1 MDPILGLGVIIFGY
15 VIYAFVSSNAG
26 EVSDAGAEPEAEPEA
41 EPKAP
46 APKLTGTLVSQ
57 PKAKAKAKAP
67 AASSAPAMLRNPETG
82 DVSAVPTNY
91 RFAKRW
97 IKTALVEEGLLDK
110 VYRNNELDEEA
121 SAAVKAA
128 LGSFK
133 ELEKYQPVD

>member
-26 EVSDAGAEPEAEPEA
+26 EVSDAGAEPAVEPE
-41 EPKAP
+41 AP
-46 APKLTGTLVSQ
+46 APKLAGTLVAE
-57 PKAKAKAKAP
+57 PEPEAKPEAKAP
-67 AASSAPAMLRNPETG
+67 ASSAPAMLRNPETG

-97 IKTALVEEGLLDK
+97 IKVALVEEGLLDK
-110 VYRNNELDEEA
+110 VYRNNELDEEVSA
-121 SAAVKAA
+121 SVKAA
-128 LGSFK
+128 LVLFK

>member
-26 EVSDAGAEPEAEPEA
+26 EVSVAGVEPEVEPE
-41 EPKAP
+41 AP